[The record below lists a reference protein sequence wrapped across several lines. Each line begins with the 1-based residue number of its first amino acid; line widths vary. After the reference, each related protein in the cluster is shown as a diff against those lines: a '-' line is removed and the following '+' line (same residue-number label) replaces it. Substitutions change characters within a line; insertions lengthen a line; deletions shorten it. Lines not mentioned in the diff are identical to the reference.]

1 MRQLAFALA
10 DGAVVAKRNLI
21 KIKRVPE
28 VLIWT
33 TMSPIMFVLLFAY
46 VFGSSIEI
54 PGVDYREYLIAGIFA
69 QTVIFGSTF
78 TGAGL
83 AEDMTKGIIDRFRSL
98 PISRSAVLVGRT
110 ASDIFYNSTSILVMS
125 LTGLVVGWRIRTSLI
140 EAIGGFLLLLLFA
153 YAISWIMAFVGLKV
167 SSVEVVQNASFMF
180 IMPMTFI
187 ANTFVWSDSLPGP
200 LQTFAEWN
208 PVSSVA
214 QAVREAFGNIGSLPP
229 PEAWPLQHPVLYTLI
244 CVGIILAIFVPLSIR
259 EYGKASARTR

>member
-1 MRQLAFALA
+1 MSPVALAFA

-28 VLIWT
+28 ILIWT
-33 TMSPIMFVLLFAY
+33 LMSPIMFVVLFSY

-54 PGVDYREYLIAGIFA
+54 QGVSYREYLIAGIFA

-98 PISRSAVLVGRT
+98 PMARSAVLVGRT
-110 ASDIFYNSTSILVMS
+110 ASDIVYNSTSILVMS
-125 LTGLVVGWRIRTSLI
+125 ITGLIVGWRIRTSLL

-167 SSVEVVQNASFMF
+167 ASVEVVNNASFMF
-180 IMPMTFI
+180 IFPMTFVSN
-187 ANTFVWSDSLPGP
+187 AFVQGDRLPGP
-200 LQTFAEWN
+200 LQAFANWN
-208 PVSSVA
+208 PVSAVA
-214 QAVREAFGNIGSLPP
+214 QAVREAFGNTGSVAPP
-229 PEAWPLQHPVLYTLI
+229 DVWSLENPIAYTI
-244 CVGIILAIFVPLSIR
+244 IWVGIILAIFVPLSIR
-259 EYGKASARTR
+259 QYNKAATR